1 MKHKLV
7 VEIDQKG
14 YTDRDE
20 RKEKIEKELGC
31 KFIRSNPDKKKIGE
45 YVKFNRQD
53 FKKTF
58 RTRIQVKSFNK
69 VKVLKM
75 DCPENIAFRLKMI
88 CLVCERRKQMM
99 NTIGK

>member
-31 KFIRSNPDKKKIGE
+31 KFIRSNPDKKKKLVSMLNLIDKISKRLLE
-45 YVKFNRQD
+45 LE
-53 FKKTF
+53 FKSNHS
-58 RTRIQVKSFNK
+58 IKSK
-69 VKVLKM
+69 CLKWIVQKILPS
-75 DCPENIAFRLKMI
+75 D
-88 CLVCERRKQMM
+88 
-99 NTIGK
+99 